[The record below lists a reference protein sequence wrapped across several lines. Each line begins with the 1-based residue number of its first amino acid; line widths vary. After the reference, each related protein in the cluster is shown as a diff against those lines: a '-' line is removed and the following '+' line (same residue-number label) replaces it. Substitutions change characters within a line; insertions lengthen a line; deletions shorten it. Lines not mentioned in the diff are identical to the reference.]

1 MRGRLQSVRDRQRA
15 DLNVAFGRSGGVMPR
30 EVVSLAEF
38 TDRFRAY
45 PDIEGIVMGCV
56 NHQSAEDTLVL
67 QWIEELSL
75 VLSAI
80 RQSPPGRGAA

>member
-1 MRGRLQSVRDRQRA
+1 MT
-15 DLNVAFGRSGGVMPR
+15 NAFARSGGTMPR

-56 NHQSAEDTLVL
+56 NHQSAEDNLVL
-67 QWIEELSL
+67 EWIEELSL
-75 VLSAI
+75 VLSFV
-80 RQSPPGRGAA
+80 RQDPPG